1 MTEQLCR
8 SVGVVCSAV
17 GTRLAEVD
25 IGSAAGFSQ
34 HRMAVGQSSQGRR
47 I

>member
-34 HRMAVGQSSQGRR
+34 YGMAVSQSP
-47 I
+47 